1 MFLLFA
7 ELVGVVGPSEKRP
20 GQVSK
25 LDATSIL
32 ILGID
37 SE

>member
-1 MFLLFA
+1 MFLFFA
-7 ELVGVVGPSEKRP
+7 ELGGGGPSEKRP
-20 GQVSK
+20 RQVSK